1 MSRQQELEDREYEV
15 SAAQLRWRLAQLS
28 AAGVPIQ
35 DYRQG
40 QGNVYIITVQ
50 QPAAAPPL
58 DWQAMQTRP
67 RRGNDDGL
75 RRLTLVLGVVVLAG
89 ALAWLAWSVLAAN
102 GVQLPRMPWQPLPV
116 ADEPVVT
123 QTEPQGWTWPN
134 PLQPAQDAAQAT
146 RDAADAV
153 SNAVAM
159 LFRLGLAAL
168 ALGGLY
174 LLRGLLG
181 PLARGAADL
190 VRQAVR
196 R

>member
-1 MSRQQELEDREYEV
+1 MARQPMEDREYEV
-15 SAAQLRWRLAQLS
+15 SAAQLRWRLAQLN

-35 DYRQG
+35 GYQQG

-58 DWQAMQTRP
+58 DWQAMQA
-67 RRGNDDGL
+67 RRRRNDDAT
-75 RRLTLVLGVVVLAG
+75 RRLTIALGVLVLTG
-89 ALAWLAWSVLAAN
+89 AALYLAWTAATGAGWRPSWQALPN
-102 GVQLPRMPWQPLPV
+102 G
-116 ADEPVVT
+116 EPVVT
-123 QTEPQGWTWPN
+123 QTEPQGWTLPN
-134 PLQPAQDAAQAT
+134 PFQPAQDAAKAT
-146 RDAADAV
+146 QDAADAV
-153 SNAVAM
+153 SSAVAM
-159 LFRLGLAAL
+159 LGRLLLVAGALFGLW
-168 ALGGLY
+168 

>member
-1 MSRQQELEDREYEV
+1 MARQPLEDRDYEV
-15 SAAQLRWRLAQLS
+15 SAAQLRWRLAQLN

-35 DYRQG
+35 GYQPG
-40 QGNVYIITVQ
+40 NQGNVYIITVQ

-58 DWQAMQTRP
+58 DWQTMQTP
-67 RRGNDDGL
+67 RQRRESDNL
-75 RRLTLVLGVVVLAG
+75 RRLTLVLG
-89 ALAWLAWSVLAAN
+89 ALIIVACIGWAVYTVLAAN
-102 GVQLPRMPWQPLPV
+102 GVRMPWQPLPV

-134 PLQPAQDAAQAT
+134 PLQGAQDAAQAT
-146 RDAADAV
+146 QDAANAV
-153 SNAVAM
+153 SDAVAM

-174 LLRGLLG
+174 LLRGILG
-181 PLARGAADL
+181 PLVRGAADL

>member
-1 MSRQQELEDREYEV
+1 MARQPLEDREYEV
-15 SAAQLRWRLAQLS
+15 SAAQLRWRLAQLN

-35 DYRQG
+35 GYQPGG

-58 DWQAMQTRP
+58 DWSQMQTP
-67 RRGNDDGL
+67 RQRRETGNL
-75 RRLTLVLGVVVLAG
+75 RRLTIALGVLMIVVCI
-89 ALAWLAWSVLAAN
+89 AWAAWSILAAN
-102 GVQLPRMPWQPLPV
+102 GVHLPRLPWQP
-116 ADEPVVT
+116 DGEPVVT
-123 QTEPQGWTWPN
+123 RTEPQGWTLPN
-134 PLQPAQDAAQAT
+134 PFQPAQDAAKAT
-146 RDAADAV
+146 QDAADAV
-153 SNAVAM
+153 SSAVAM
-159 LFRLGLAAL
+159 LGRLLLVAGALFGLW
-168 ALGGLY
+168 

>member
-1 MSRQQELEDREYEV
+1 MARQPMEDREYEV
-15 SAAQLRWRLAQLS
+15 SPAQLRWRLAQLA

-35 DYRQG
+35 GYQQG

-67 RRGNDDGL
+67 RRNDDGL
-75 RRLTLVLGVVVLAG
+75 RRLAIALG
-89 ALAWLAWSVLAAN
+89 ALIIVACIGWAVYTVLVAN
-102 GVQLPRMPWQPLPV
+102 GVRMPWQALPNG
-116 ADEPVVT
+116 EPVVT
-123 QTEPQGWTWPN
+123 QTDPGWTWPN

-146 RDAADAV
+146 QEAANAV
-153 SNAVAM
+153 TDAVAM
-159 LFRLGLAAL
+159 LVRLVLAAL
-168 ALGGLY
+168 ALAGLY

>member
-1 MSRQQELEDREYEV
+1 MSSQPLEDRDYEV

-35 DYRQG
+35 GYQPG
-40 QGNVYIITVQ
+40 NQGNVYIITVQ

-58 DWQAMQTRP
+58 DWQAMQTRG
-67 RRGNDDGL
+67 RRNDDGF
-75 RRLTLVLGVVVLAG
+75 RRLTIALGVLVLVGALLWLTWTMLAG
-89 ALAWLAWSVLAAN
+89 AGWR
-102 GVQLPRMPWQPLPV
+102 PPWQAMPNG
-116 ADEPVVT
+116 EPVVT

-146 RDAADAV
+146 QDAANAV
-153 SNAVAM
+153 TEAVAM
-159 LFRLGLAAL
+159 LVRVVLVLAAL
-168 ALGGLY
+168 VGLW

-181 PLARGAADL
+181 PMARGAVGL
-190 VRQAVR
+190 VQGMVR